1 MNGQNQFQN
10 IAMLTSVYVQII
22 KVTISHLVTLV

>member
-10 IAMLTSVYVQII
+10 IAMLTSAYGQII
-22 KVTISHLVTLV
+22 KVTISHLVTIV